1 MRVFLAV
8 VEAGSLAA
16 AADRLK
22 LSRAST
28 TRMIAQL
35 EDKLSSRLLNR
46 TSRQLSLTEDGRM
59 YADYCRQIL
68 DLMTEA
74 DDVVGSARQE
84 PRGLLRVC
92 APAIFGARYVAAAIP
107 EYLALHPRVRIE
119 LDVNDREVSLVEEGF
134 DLAIRVTD
142 RLDPGL
148 IATRIASCP
157 PVVCAAPSYIAHHG
171 APRTPLELKRHNCL
185 FYSRAHANVWSFAQK
200 GRAQHVTVNGSF
212 HTNSGYALL
221 TAGLAGLGVIRLSA
235 FHVYD
240 AIRDGKLTPILTDY
254 DGGDQGVY
262 AIYYSRKF
270 QPLKVRTF
278 IDFLTGYFRVNS
290 DWAPKRV
297 R

>member
-35 EDKLSSRLLNR
+35 EEKLSSRLLNR
-46 TSRQLSLTEDGRM
+46 TSRQLSLTEDGKT

-74 DDVVGSARQE
+74 DEVVGSARQE

-107 EYLALHPRVRIE
+107 EYLALYPHVRVE

-148 IATRIASCP
+148 IATRIASSP
-157 PVVCAAPSYIAHHG
+157 PIVCAAPSYLARHG
-171 APRTPLELKRHNCL
+171 APRAPLELKRHNCL
-185 FYSRAHANVWSFAQK
+185 FYSRAHANVWSFETN
-200 GRAQHVTVNGSF
+200 GRMQHVTVNGSF
-212 HTNSGYALL
+212 HANSGYALL

-235 FHVYD
+235 FHVHD
-240 AIRDGKLTPILTDY
+240 AIREGRLTPILTDY
-254 DGGDQGVY
+254 DSGDQGVY

-278 IDFLTGYFRVNS
+278 IDFLATYFRANS
-290 DWAPKRV
+290 DWLSSVKR
-297 R
+297 